1 MIDTDPVRRLDTKE
15 AKDKLGKIV
24 CSMTPGSLLIR
35 PDDDRHGL
43 TPREQALIAVLPIQ
57 T

>member
-1 MIDTDPVRRLDTKE
+1 MINTDPVRRLDAKE
-15 AKDKLGKIV
+15 AKDKLGTIV